1 LLDLEHDPE
10 KWIPV
15 FRKRSCSI
23 KRIERDGDSKK
34 SHLALAG
41 FSFAFAG
48 RGKFL
53 RVPFKPMLLGAADA
67 TGEANLAAHRCSN
80 FLCR

>member
-1 LLDLEHDPE
+1 VDTGFP
-10 KWIPV
+10 
-15 FRKRSCSI
+15 
-23 KRIERDGDSKK
+23 KK
-34 SHLALAG
+34 IMLNQTDR
-41 FSFAFAG
+41 AG

-53 RVPFKPMLLGAADA
+53 RVPFKPMLLGASDA